1 MRIDTV
7 AGDSPERQLVEC
19 GASHGSQAHH
29 QNARG
34 GHSVGCRVHPVRA
47 PVSAPVQLLPAPA
60 EQARQWAP
68 VVMGSLDQCSGSTSQ
83 R

>member
-1 MRIDTV
+1 MRIDAV
-7 AGDSPERQLVEC
+7 AGDSPERQLVKC
-19 GASHGSQAHH
+19 GASNGSQAHH

-34 GHSVGCRVHPVRA
+34 GHLVGCRIHPVR
-47 PVSAPVQLLPAPA
+47 APVQLLPAPA

-68 VVMGSLDQCSGSTSQ
+68 VVMGSLDQCSGTNSQ